1 MYDQIANRT
10 HPAGT
15 KGAQVTAQSSKS
27 SNHNFRADSAEA
39 LTKWVETTMGVLLV
53 SRGSVQFA
61 DDHDHWRK
69 GICRLL
75 EIDEPKARKLIENTV
90 DAAERLFGRN
100 LCNLPDEEK
109 ITCLLQAVNDTFYKG
124 KRKPFEA
131 SLNVDLCGVSGPEGE
146 SADKIFAHSISG
158 NQEYM
163 VIGSEIDEFAWLV
176 DAKTNQAVTADSIIY
191 NEQYYAPQGN
201 RHCGMKEYT
210 RQLEW
215 RLEKA
220 RRIIDQVVAHAGAR
234 AEKWLSN
241 PSQVKMLDIGSGIG
255 YFRQA
260 AQDLG
265 FQHNG
270 IDLSQEIIKHCRETF
285 GFETWHGR
293 VEDLA
298 KHAPGQKFQLIT
310 MFDVIEHLEK
320 PRAVI
325 TLLKEF
331 LSDDGILVIR
341 TPNLAAQEAEILGD
355 YYYSFKLDHVRYF
368 SAGSLTEMMHGV
380 KMKSV
385 YKETS
390 SHLFKGVLGAD
401 YLYKLGQ
408 AGRGADILALFEHA

>member
-1 MYDQIANRT
+1 MT
-10 HPAGT
+10 T
-15 KGAQVTAQSSKS
+15 KSTTKMDKQTNNSTAM
-27 SNHNFRADSAEA
+27 R
-39 LTKWVETTMGVLLV
+39 KWVETTMGVLLV

-75 EIDEPKARKLIENTV
+75 EIDEPKAREFIENTV

-109 ITCLLQAVNDTFYKG
+109 ITCLFEAVNGTFYRG
-124 KRKPFEA
+124 KRKAIEA
-131 SLNVDLCGVSGPEGE
+131 GLNVDFSGVAGPEGE

-158 NQEYM
+158 NEEFM

-176 DAKTNQAVTADSIIY
+176 DAKTKRPVTADSITY
-191 NEQYYAPQGN
+191 NEHYYAPQGN

-210 RQLEW
+210 QQMEW

-220 RRIIDQVVAHAGAR
+220 RRIIDQVLAHAGAR
-234 AEKWLSN
+234 AENWLSN
-241 PSQVKMLDIGSGIG
+241 RSQVKMLDIGSGFG

-260 AQDLG
+260 AQVLG
-265 FQHNG
+265 FQHYG
-270 IDLSQEIIKHCRETF
+270 IDLSQEIIKHCQETF

-298 KHAPGQKFQLIT
+298 KHASGQKFQLIT

-368 SAGSLTEMMHGV
+368 SASSLTEMMHGV

-390 SHLFKGVLGAD
+390 SHLFKGILGAD

-408 AGRGADILALFEHA
+408 SRRGADILALFEHA

>member
-1 MYDQIANRT
+1 MT
-10 HPAGT
+10 T
-15 KGAQVTAQSSKS
+15 KSTTKMDKQTNNSTAM
-27 SNHNFRADSAEA
+27 R
-39 LTKWVETTMGVLLV
+39 KWVETTMGVLLV

-75 EIDEPKARKLIENTV
+75 EIDEPKAREFIENTV
-90 DAAERLFGRN
+90 EAAERLYGRN

-109 ITCLLQAVNDTFYKG
+109 ITCLFEAVNGTFYRG
-124 KRKPFEA
+124 QRKAIEA
-131 SLNVDLCGVSGPEGE
+131 GLNVDFSGVAGPEGE

-158 NQEYM
+158 NEEFM

-176 DAKTNQAVTADSIIY
+176 DAKTKQPVTADSITY
-191 NEQYYAPQGN
+191 NEQYYAPQGD

-210 RQLEW
+210 QQMEW

-234 AEKWLSN
+234 REKWLSN
-241 PSQVKMLDIGSGIG
+241 PSQVKMLDIGSGLG

-260 AQDLG
+260 AQALG
-265 FQHNG
+265 FRHCG
-270 IDLSQEIIKHCRETF
+270 IDLSQEIINHCQETF

-298 KHAPGQKFQLIT
+298 EHADGQEFQLIT

-325 TLLKEF
+325 ALLKEF

-368 SAGSLTEMMHGV
+368 SASALTEMMHGV

-390 SHLFKGVLGAD
+390 SHLFKGILGAD

-408 AGRGADILALFEHA
+408 ARRGADILALFEHA